1 MKQEKNKKNFREQA
15 KGRVRV
21 KKPELA
27 AALAARLGEA
37 ISRSGM
43 TLEQLGKSL
52 GGYTPTAL
60 SNLTNNKASG
70 IPLDLLVCMAAWA
83 VDNGISLRW
92 LLAGLG
98 GPDQREAVTLGEIEL
113 AGMMNNAIAYSM
125 LLALAARLGA
135 DIRPLAEKWHLE
147 VPVGGGTAM
156 VPLGG
161 MCEEADRAL
170 AGVRP
175 PARRGYT
182 TVESHD
188 VPSGSEWWR
197 RFVPV
202 IGRVAA
208 GVGTDTI
215 EAGEYPPAW
224 AGEFLAYEGAP
235 PTAIAVRVA
244 GDSMLPRYA
253 PGDMLVVDT
262 ARRADPGQIACVL
275 TEADGV
281 REARV
286 KKVLYSGPA
295 AILLSENPAWPPERM
310 PLRSIVAVY
319 QIIKHLPQFL
329 L

>member
-1 MKQEKNKKNFREQA
+1 MRQEKNKKKFPVPA

-37 ISRSGM
+37 ISRSGL
-43 TLEQLGKSL
+43 TLEQIGKAL

-70 IPLDLLVCMAAWA
+70 IPLDLLVCVAAWA
-83 VDNGISLRW
+83 IDNGISLRW

-98 GPDQREAVTLGEIEL
+98 GPDEREAVTLGEIEL
-113 AGMMNNAIAYSM
+113 AGMTNNAIAYSM

-135 DIRPLAEKWHLE
+135 DIRPLVEKWHME

-156 VPLGG
+156 VPLAGI
-161 MCEEADRAL
+161 CEEAGRVL
-170 AGVRP
+170 SGSRP
-175 PARRGYT
+175 RPRQGYT
-182 TVESHD
+182 TVDAND
-188 VPSGSEWWR
+188 VPSTSEWWK

-208 GVGTDTI
+208 GVGADTI

-224 AGEFLAYEGAP
+224 AGEFLVYEGAS
-235 PTAIAVRVA
+235 PTAIAVRVK

-253 PGDMLVVDT
+253 PGDMLIVDT
-262 ARRADPGQIACVL
+262 ARRADAGQVACVL
-275 TEADGV
+275 TEIDGV

-286 KKVLYSGPA
+286 KKVLHSGSA
-295 AILLSENPAWPPERM
+295 AILLSENPAWPPERL
-310 PLRSIVAVY
+310 PLKSIVAVY

-329 L
+329 P